1 LVTVAERA
9 RLEIE
14 VVKAVRVPVPPAF
27 LRDLLKRAASVPEIE
42 ARLPA
47 GTATLAVRLTTDEE
61 LRRLNRDY
69 AGKDSVTDVLSFE
82 GSKQHV
88 GDLAISWPTVLRQAR
103 EHRHTEE
110 TELGLLAVHGLLH
123 LLGWD
128 HVRAPERKEMNRL
141 TRAALRLSG
150 LTVERGRID

>member
-1 LVTVAERA
+1 MTVAERA

-14 VVKAVRVPVPPAF
+14 VVKAVRASVPPAF
-27 LRDLLKRAASVPEIE
+27 LRALLQRAASVPEIE

-47 GTATLAVRLTTDEE
+47 GTATLAVRLTTNDE

-69 AGKDSVTDVLSFE
+69 AGHDSATDVLSFAGT
-82 GSKQHV
+82 GSNV
-88 GDLAISWPTVLRQAR
+88 GDLAISWPMVVLQANKYG
-103 EHRHTEE
+103 HSEE

-128 HVRAPERKEMNRL
+128 HSTAAQRKEMSRL
-141 TRAALRLSG
+141 TIAALARSG
-150 LTVERGRID
+150 LRTAAGRL